1 MIIGI
6 TIWILVIFLL
16 NRSFRNS
23 DITIIYNGRN
33 IVKTFPNEYL
43 KILKI
48 TNIDSIRPKNILD
61 LFFLKIFIIASNTID
76 VNPIPKDEY
85 NILLVFI
92 LGSNSSFKLTIT
104 SCVDGLS
111 ILSNIVGISKILEH
125 NKEIRI
131 GPIIDIVLDMNVFN
145 VGLFILCKYLYI
157 EYINITMILSNEY
170 FKLVIILKNKD
181 MISK

>member
-1 MIIGI
+1 M
-6 TIWILVIFLL
+6 
-16 NRSFRNS
+16 
-23 DITIIYNGRN
+23 
-33 IVKTFPNEYL
+33 L
-43 KILKI
+43 KII
-48 TNIDSIRPKNILD
+48 NIDRIVPKNMLAL
-61 LFFLKIFIIASNTID
+61 LFFNIFIIDSNTIL
-76 VNPIPKDEY
+76 VNPIPNGEY

-92 LGSNSSFKLTIT
+92 LGSNSSFKFTIT
-104 SCVDGLS
+104 SLVVVVSMLMT
-111 ILSNIVGISKILEH
+111 IVGISKILEH

-131 GPIIDIVLDMNVFN
+131 GPIIDIVLDMNVFS